1 MDPQKKS
8 FQEEQMWRIHD
19 LRDEM
24 MGLSDELLRLLFWT
38 LLLEDVLRILKMYTY
53 VYIHIYV
60 PMYINI
66 NKL

>member
-24 MGLSDELLRLLFWT
+24 MGLSDELLRLLFRT

-53 VYIHIYV
+53 IRTYVYKYQQIIEILV
-60 PMYINI
+60 
-66 NKL
+66 